1 MVQLAFIESIGA
13 SELLAI
19 FLAVLV
25 LFGPKSIPQL
35 GRALGQALREF
46 KLASAKMTEMVNSL
60 DVSEPPPTSAPKP
73 NYVPA
78 QSVSMAPDPTPHVV
92 VAEAEAPAAASEV
105 SPFVKQPSA
114 PEGSLPR

>member
-1 MVQLAFIESIGA
+1 MVQLAFIENIGA
-13 SELLAI
+13 TELLVI

-35 GRALGQALREF
+35 GRTLGQAMREF

-60 DVSEPPPTSAPKP
+60 DAPEPPPTTQRP

-78 QSVSMAPDPTPHVV
+78 QSVSTAPEPP
-92 VAEAEAPAAASEV
+92 VANAGNPPAPVTETSEV

>member
-1 MVQLAFIESIGA
+1 MVQLAFIENIGA
-13 SELLAI
+13 TELLVI

-35 GRALGQALREF
+35 GRTLGQAMREF

-60 DVSEPPPTSAPKP
+60 DAPETPPPTQRP

-78 QSVSMAPDPTPHVV
+78 QSVSTAPEPPAPIVESA
-92 VAEAEAPAAASEV
+92 AETPAAAPEV